1 MAISGKYGK
10 VDIPK
15 IGKDEPIF
23 ILRAQDKLAE
33 AAIEMYKS
41 LAASHGSPTA
51 DQLKKEIERFHKW
64 TGTRK
69 IPD

>member
-15 IGKDEPIF
+15 IGADEPVF

-33 AAIEMYKS
+33 TAIEMYRL
-41 LAASHGSPTA
+41 LADSHGCRLAGSL
-51 DQLKKEIERFHKW
+51 DKEITAFRRW
-64 TGTRK
+64 TGRK
-69 IPD
+69 KMPD

>member
-10 VDIPK
+10 IDIPK
-15 IGKDEPIF
+15 IGKDEPVF
-23 ILRAQDKLAE
+23 VLRAQDKLAE

-41 LAASHGSPTA
+41 LAASHGSPVA
-51 DQLKKEIERFHKW
+51 DQLKKEIERFHQW
-64 TGTRK
+64 SGRRK